1 MGDAGSKPAKNA
13 LKLSNGDFGIEP
25 SVDALPDCLMS
36 SSACVEI
43 RDQTGAMAQVLPE
56 LGGWLVRYQRPLPG
70 HGLVEAL
77 HHDDAVI
84 ARYPREM
91 WAGSPLLFPIVSYNH
106 VPGADHHYPWAGQNH
121 PMPAHGFARK
131 TPWKV
136 TAQETDQVQLEFT
149 DSDATRAMFP
159 FAFRYR
165 LTYRLQ
171 EGRLHW
177 QQVIENFSSES
188 MPFGVGFH
196 PYLPMP
202 LSAGS
207 KRSDCVIR
215 IPRATRFNP
224 IGRGDAYFS
233 EPFPEQELPA
243 TVDTGATLLLGNL
256 RSQEL
261 ALVYRAARL
270 EVVVNWEGAP
280 AYRFCALWSRTPSEN
295 FYCLEPWTCLPNA
308 FSRPDDRELQIL
320 APGQSFQASMWMEVR
335 PC

>member
-1 MGDAGSKPAKNA
+1 
-13 LKLSNGDFGIEP
+13 
-25 SVDALPDCLMS
+25 
-36 SSACVEI
+36 
-43 RDQTGAMAQVLPE
+43 
-56 LGGWLVRYQRPLPG
+56 
-70 HGLVEAL
+70 
-77 HHDDAVI
+77 
-84 ARYPREM
+84 
-91 WAGSPLLFPIVSYNH
+91 
-106 VPGADHHYPWAGQNH
+106 
-121 PMPAHGFARK
+121 MPAHGFARK

-136 TAQETDQVQLEFT
+136 TAQETDQVELELT
-149 DSDATRAMFP
+149 DSDATRAVFP

-177 QQVIENFSSES
+177 QQVIENLSSEP

-261 ALVYRAARL
+261 ALVDRAARL
-270 EVVVNWEGAP
+270 EVVVNWDGAP
-280 AYRFCALWSRTPSEN
+280 A
-295 FYCLEPWTCLPNA
+295 
-308 FSRPDDRELQIL
+308 
-320 APGQSFQASMWMEVR
+320 
-335 PC
+335 

>member
-1 MGDAGSKPAKNA
+1 
-13 LKLSNGDFGIEP
+13 
-25 SVDALPDCLMS
+25 
-36 SSACVEI
+36 
-43 RDQTGAMAQVLPE
+43 MAQVLPE

-136 TAQETDQVQLEFT
+136 TAQETDQVQLELT
-149 DSDATRAMFP
+149 DSDATRAVFP

-171 EGRLHW
+171 DGRLHW
-177 QQVIENFSSES
+177 QQVIENLSPEP

-233 EPFPEQELPA
+233 EPFSEQELPA

-261 ALVYRAARL
+261 ALVDRAARL
-270 EVVVNWEGAP
+270 EVVVNWDGAP
-280 AYRFCALWSRTPSEN
+280 A
-295 FYCLEPWTCLPNA
+295 
-308 FSRPDDRELQIL
+308 
-320 APGQSFQASMWMEVR
+320 
-335 PC
+335 